1 MELAPATQG
10 QPGDSTV
17 VPLQIAGTKLVAGVW
32 RSARLILS
40 VPGGSGA
47 PASAV
52 ATSAWTFL
60 EVRTSQTLWEMCG
73 CPGVP
78 RGEVAQARCAPAV

>member
-1 MELAPATQG
+1 M
-10 QPGDSTV
+10 

-52 ATSAWTFL
+52 VTSAWTSL
-60 EVRTSQTLWEMCG
+60 EVRTSQAL
-73 CPGVP
+73 
-78 RGEVAQARCAPAV
+78 